1 MMLTWGREARN
12 VFEEQKEHHRKYSLP
27 RLASFKSEINRT
39 SIDFFVIVLKWCALR
54 FFQTVQK

>member
-1 MMLTWGREARN
+1 MLTWGREARN

-27 RLASFKSEINRT
+27 RLASFNRT
-39 SIDFFVIVLKWCALR
+39 SIDFFVIVLKWCALI